1 MKLND
6 NILQLPIANSQQQ
19 KTEFKP
25 ISGQSSTVKEDKVI
39 KKPKTKK
46 HINISIAN
54 IETGFKHF
62 LGRYKKYRM

>member
-6 NILQLPIANSQQQ
+6 KILQLPVARSQHQ

-25 ISGQSSTVKEDKVI
+25 ISDKSSPVKEDKVI
-39 KKPKTKK
+39 KKTKTKK
-46 HINISIAN
+46 QINILIAN

-62 LGRYKKYRM
+62 LERYKKYHM